1 MWEELWASK
10 GCPAPA
16 KADCVLSPSLPTC
29 SLPSSHMRTRRWL
42 SPAGSPSMSWRSS
55 FSCCPLQVC
64 NYYSVLISESAC
76 LAIKSSNFINTRQ
89 TFRVCFYCMVAS
101 GSGYFRMFQSWTV
114 WATSAMI
121 TKRHNFMERSQQ
133 SDGQKLSQSVRVRK
147 VHFEGNALNLWAC
160 IKLGHVALV
169 ETIHCNTNWIKGQSQ
184 PIIFLRYGNYAK
196 EKMPTQWKK

>member
-1 MWEELWASK
+1 MGTHHQTSCPHRAELPEILIKHLNLFSLSLCLSCSHQESSLTAAATMWEELWASK

-76 LAIKSSNFINTRQ
+76 LAIKSSNFITVIPGRL
-89 TFRVCFYCMVAS
+89 S
-101 GSGYFRMFQSWTV
+101 GSAYIAR
-114 WATSAMI
+114 
-121 TKRHNFMERSQQ
+121 
-133 SDGQKLSQSVRVRK
+133 
-147 VHFEGNALNLWAC
+147 
-160 IKLGHVALV
+160 
-169 ETIHCNTNWIKGQSQ
+169 
-184 PIIFLRYGNYAK
+184 
-196 EKMPTQWKK
+196 